1 MGKTY
6 IERSRTMTTPR
17 RPWDTIPRSIPNAPI
32 LAFLPGTHGNFLAR
46 CLSVASGVVPDFDFY
61 TDHKGAHANRQ
72 FKSVVEFTHDPKEKD
87 IFCYIGYDKDDDFI
101 LTWHLYYAA
110 SEFGFDLLTVESFDV
125 IQEFIDKSKETGL
138 GLAAQDKNKNK
149 SLKPLMKNLVYGMDS
164 FKHDGVSGLRE
175 MFKKGFATGG
185 GMWERQNYVMEKYNI
200 YNTFQFSWLYN
211 KKMFSRQIE
220 NLCVKLGYE
229 YKVDVTHHIDEFIDK
244 KQDIIQ
250 ANAFV
255 NRAFNSYR
263 DKKDMDISSLSIY
276 EQAYLDHLI
285 ESHHNYEI
293 ENWITY
299 PTNTKDMQPVQTWE
313 GKRYDL

>member
-1 MGKTY
+1 M
-6 IERSRTMTTPR
+6 
-17 RPWDTIPRSIPNAPI
+17 TIPRTAANAPV
-32 LAFLPGTHGNFLAR
+32 LAFLPGSHGNFLAR

-61 TDHKGAHANRQ
+61 TDHKGAHANRH
-72 FKSVVEFTHDPKEKD
+72 FTSLVEFTHSPIEKD

-101 LTWHLYYAA
+101 ITWHLYFAA
-110 SEFGFDLLTVESFDV
+110 AEFGLDLLKVESFDV
-125 IQEFIDKSKETGL
+125 VQEFIDKNKKLSL
-138 GLAAQDKNKNK
+138 GLAAQDKHKDK
-149 SLKPLMKNLVYGMDS
+149 LTQPLMKTLIRLMSS
-164 FKHDGVSGLRE
+164 FKHDGVLGLRE
-175 MFKKGFATGG
+175 MFKIGFTTGG
-185 GMWERQNYVMEKYNI
+185 GMWEWQNEILKDHNVENI
-200 YNTFQFSWLYN
+200 FKFSWFYN

-255 NRAFNSYR
+255 NRAFNFYK
-263 DKKDMDISSLSIY
+263 DKKDMDISSLSVY

-285 ESHHNYEI
+285 ELHHNYEI

-299 PTNTKDMQPVQTWE
+299 PTNTKDMQPVQAWE
-313 GKRYDL
+313 GKKYDL